1 MPDLFETTTFGAL
14 HPANRLVMAPMS
26 RNRANAD
33 GTPTELMAT
42 YYAQR
47 ADAGLIITEGTQPSQ
62 VAQGF
67 MNTPG
72 LHNAAQTTAW
82 RDVTDAVHARG
93 GLIAVQLMHAG
104 RIGHPSLY
112 PSAHQSVAPSSIP
125 AAGTCFT
132 PDGLMEY
139 PEPSTLTPGEINE
152 TINDFVCASRL
163 AIDAGFDAVE
173 IHGGNGF
180 LLHQF
185 LAANTNLRNDEHGGD
200 PKRRAKLTEQVVRAV
215 ADAIGPDRV
224 GLRISPGN
232 PYNDIEEGDVEQT
245 YAALLNGV
253 PPIAFLHVLET
264 VDPAYTRIVRSLWAG
279 PMIVNP
285 RREVPAGHWDPQVA
299 ELLDTG
305 LAQAVCVGAAF
316 LANPDLIERIHSDG
330 PYNTPDEATF
340 YSGGSRGYTDY
351 PTLSRAMAP

>member
-1 MPDLFETTTFGAL
+1 MPDLFEPTTFGAL

-72 LHNAAQTTAW
+72 LHNAAQAAAW

-125 AAGTCFT
+125 AAGTGFT
-132 PDGLMEY
+132 PEGLMEY
-139 PEPSTLTPGEINE
+139 PEPRTLTPEEINE

-185 LAANTNLRNDEHGGD
+185 LAANTNLRDDEHGGD
-200 PKRRAKLTEQVVRAV
+200 PKRRVKLTEQVVHAV

-232 PYNDIEEGDVEQT
+232 PYNDIDEGD
-245 YAALLNGV
+245 
-253 PPIAFLHVLET
+253 
-264 VDPAYTRIVRSLWAG
+264 
-279 PMIVNP
+279 
-285 RREVPAGHWDPQVA
+285 
-299 ELLDTG
+299 
-305 LAQAVCVGAAF
+305 
-316 LANPDLIERIHSDG
+316 
-330 PYNTPDEATF
+330 
-340 YSGGSRGYTDY
+340 
-351 PTLSRAMAP
+351 LSRAIAP